1 MRIHLKY
8 IALIG
13 IFFSFHC
20 TNDKKGNPTTATWTK
35 PEAGTAFNL
44 GDKVVLE
51 LQLPDGKVD
60 SIVYY
65 ADTVK
70 LVKALDSK
78 PVTVNTDSL
87 PLGIRSI
94 TAKIYQAGSK
104 PDEATTNI
112 VLKSKLIPKKFGYQV
127 KQVFKHD
134 TASFTEGLEFHN
146 GSFYES
152 DGGNDDNIGYSSL
165 RRVEPST
172 GKVLQKTD
180 IDKKIFAEGIA
191 IIGDKILQLT
201 YKENIGFV
209 YDLKT
214 LKLIKQFACQY
225 PREGWGLCFDGKKI
239 YNSDGT
245 NNIYFLNKDTYKQEG
260 YIEVYDQ
267 NGPVQNL
274 NELEYIDGRLYANIW
289 QTERVVIIN
298 PKNGQVTG
306 EVDLTQLY
314 PQEKRNAKA
323 DVMNGIAYDKKTK
336 RLFVTG
342 KKWDKLFEITLVNN

>member
-1 MRIHLKY
+1 MRLNIKY
-8 IALIG
+8 IALIV
-13 IFFSFHC
+13 IFFSVRC
-20 TNDKKGNPTTATWTK
+20 TEKKGNSASTTWNK

-44 GDKVVLE
+44 GDKVALE
-51 LQLPDGKVD
+51 LQLPEDKVD

-65 ADTVK
+65 SDSVK
-70 LVKALDSK
+70 LVKALDNKAVSIS
-78 PVTVNTDSL
+78 TDSL
-87 PLGIRSI
+87 SLGIRSV
-94 TAKIYQAGSK
+94 TAKIYRAGK
-104 PDEATTNI
+104 EPEEAITNM
-112 VLKSKLIPKKFGYQV
+112 VLKSALVPQKFGYEV
-127 KQVFKHD
+127 KHVFNHD
-134 TASFTEGLEFHN
+134 TASFTEGLEFHD

-214 LKLIKQFACQY
+214 LKLLEQFQCQNS
-225 PREGWGLCFDGKKI
+225 REGWGLCFDGQKI
-239 YNSDGT
+239 YNSDGS
-245 NNIYFLNKDTYKQEG
+245 NNIYFLNKDTYRQEG

-267 NGPVQNL
+267 NGPVKNI
-274 NELEYIDGRLYANIW
+274 NELEYIDGKIYANIW
-289 QTERVVIIN
+289 ESDRVVIIN

-306 EVDLTQLY
+306 EIDLSKLY
-314 PQEKRNAKA
+314 PSEKRNAGA
-323 DVMNGIAYDKKTK
+323 DVLNGIAYDKKDK

-342 KKWDKLFEITLVNN
+342 KKWDKLFEIKLSE